1 MTCLLMALKAY
12 QYRIINFITQFV
24 CSSCW
29 DHLGICVFF
38 KATLGR
44 VLSVNQSESKSNA
57 PCYLGLCAA
66 IAFGFEVS
74 SLDHSDVLFTLD

>member
-1 MTCLLMALKAY
+1 M
-12 QYRIINFITQFV
+12 NFITQFV

-38 KATLGR
+38 KAALGMI
-44 VLSVNQSESKSNA
+44 LSVNQSESKSNA

-66 IAFGFEVS
+66 IAFAFEVS
-74 SLDHSDVLFTLD
+74 SLDHSDVLFRLD